1 MNTEELLNMEPLEV
15 PWYDTVEETDV
26 EPSDNIDEF
35 ALEIEREIAKG
46 EAALEQSEFKEGE
59 IIRNNPAIKDV
70 LAKPQQQAAMPWE

>member
-1 MNTEELLNMEPLEV
+1 MNTEELLNMEPLAV

-26 EPSDNIDEF
+26 EPSDDIDEF

-46 EAALEQSEFKEGE
+46 EKTLEQSEFKEGK
-59 IIRNNPAIKDV
+59 IIRNNPEIQDV

>member
-1 MNTEELLNMEPLEV
+1 MNTEELLNMEPLAV

-26 EPSDNIDEF
+26 EPSDDIDEF

-46 EAALEQSEFKEGE
+46 EKTLEQSEFKEGK
-59 IIRNNPAIKDV
+59 IIRNNTEIQNV